1 MCQIIRRSGEHTT
14 RSAKDD
20 FKKIVKEL
28 EAENVFSVQD
38 GRMYHHF
45 SGMPDSL
52 LSNLDVTAM
61 FQWINGH
68 KRKTIMRQNA
78 Q

>member
-1 MCQIIRRSGEHTT
+1 MCQIIRRSGKHTT

-20 FKKIVKEL
+20 FKKIVNEL

-61 FQWINGH
+61 SHRINGH
-68 KRKTIMRQNA
+68 KRNIIMMQNA
-78 Q
+78 R